1 MLHVRAALY
10 LDFDNVFG
18 GLLKLDPDVA
28 IQSAENP
35 GSWLTR
41 LWVEPWGLAGDR
53 RWMVVDAEHVRQR
66 CGC

>member
-28 IQSAENP
+28 IQFAENP

-41 LWVEPWGLAGDR
+41 LWVEP
-53 RWMVVDAEHVRQR
+53 
-66 CGC
+66 